1 MGSEWNGMEWH
12 HRLDTNLFPPLP
24 STRRSAPARNY
35 QLYLVPHRTFICE
48 RVLEDEGVRGQ
59 FSLVGECRL
68 DLFPFDTDL
77 LSLELEGSFKVRV
90 HMH

>member
-1 MGSEWNGMEWH
+1 MIAHAFSFKCHRPGSAGAGQRN
-12 HRLDTNLFPPLP
+12 
-24 STRRSAPARNY
+24 NY

-48 RVLEDEGVRGQ
+48 RVLEDEGVRGL

-77 LSLELEGSFKVRV
+77 LSLELEGSFKVGV
-90 HMH
+90 